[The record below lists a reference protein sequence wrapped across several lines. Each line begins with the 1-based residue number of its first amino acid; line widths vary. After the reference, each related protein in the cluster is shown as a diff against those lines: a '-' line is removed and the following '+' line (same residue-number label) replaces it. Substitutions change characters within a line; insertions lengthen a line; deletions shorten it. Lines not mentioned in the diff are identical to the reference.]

1 MFDNKEK
8 DECDKYKSL
17 LNDVI
22 KLTSMVPN
30 DSELGYKIR
39 SWSRM
44 VESLTHKS

>member
-8 DECDKYKSL
+8 DECEKYKSL
-17 LNDVI
+17 LYDVI
-22 KLTSMVPN
+22 KLTAMVPN

-39 SWSRM
+39 AWSRM